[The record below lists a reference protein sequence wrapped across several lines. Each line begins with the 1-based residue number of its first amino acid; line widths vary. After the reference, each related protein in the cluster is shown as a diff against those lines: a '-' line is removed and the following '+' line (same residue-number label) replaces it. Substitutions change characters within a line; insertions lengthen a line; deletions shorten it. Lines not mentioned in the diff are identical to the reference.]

1 MSGETFASQNES
13 VQMRDKITSLE
24 RMMQIM
30 IEQNN
35 TLIQN
40 ANRNNVPVADLL
52 SDQPSSAPSP
62 TPGPSKGKGRG
73 KGRTQP
79 PVSPPAPPPRQQSLL
94 SKIFTTQ
101 QPDPDPDYRPDEDE
115 DDESQSVASRV
126 HSTRSSG
133 PPSAPSPDTQS
144 YQAGKSSRYISSLQ
158 LEINRFQF
166 FTFYFSVC
174 FDI

>member
-1 MSGETFASQNES
+1 MSGETFSTQNEN

-40 ANRNNVPVADLL
+40 ANVAQNNVPVGDLL
-52 SDQPSSAPSP
+52 SNQPAPS
-62 TPGPSKGKGRG
+62 PGPSKGKGRG

-79 PVSPPAPPPRQQSLL
+79 PPPPPPRQQSLL
-94 SKIFTTQ
+94 SKIFPMTQ
-101 QPDPDPDYRPDEDE
+101 QADPDPDYRPEEDD

-126 HSTRSSG
+126 QSTRSSG
-133 PPSAPSPDTQS
+133 PTSAPIPNNQS

-158 LEINRFQF
+158 LEINRFLF
-166 FTFYFSVC
+166 FTFY
-174 FDI
+174 I